1 VVEVSLFLFQAENQE
16 EMINI
21 LQDSVNIAQ
30 KEQQELQQKLKNAV
44 SLYKN
49 NIVGTILQVFLD
61 LSFKFHC

>member
-49 NIVGTILQVFLD
+49 NIIGTILQVFLD
-61 LSFKFHC
+61 LSFKVHC